1 MTASGAG
8 ARHPRLDPLAW
19 LRGLADCLEK
29 TTCEHRGRP
38 VPLEAGLEA
47 LVRIWSRRRAD
58 GARVYWMGNG
68 GSAAVASHLSQDLLN
83 RCGVRSLTFNDPAL
97 ITCMANDYGYRD
109 VFTRPLTTLAQEGDV
124 LVAVSSSGMS
134 DNIVGAVE
142 AALGKGL
149 EVVTLF
155 ADPGRHD
162 WPRTRKAWYF
172 FARARD
178 PGASVFVEKSSQH
191 VFQVGQLARHFR
203 NPRFLFMVRNPYAVC
218 EGICRN
224 VRRRFGRDALPRV
237 SGPGRSLEETAAAH
251 VVHCLARQRRNVEAH
266 GPVPELHRGS
276 APEPRRDPPPSPIGG
291 EPRGVFFTYEAM
303 CAEPE
308 RVGQEIRAMVPE
320 LDDLDLRRRL
330 PVKGYDEMLTDM
342 NARQIARL
350 GAGQVAAFNRVFGG
364 HRDLFDHF
372 GYELLDAGAFR
383 PEGAPVPRERAS
395 PGEKRASPREER
407 VAPGRS
413 G

>member
-1 MTASGAG
+1 MQTADGRTPAGKTASGAG
-8 ARHPRLDPLAW
+8 A
-19 LRGLADCLEK
+19 K
-29 TTCEHRGRP
+29 QS
-38 VPLEAGLEA
+38 A
-47 LVRIWSRRRAD
+47 LVRGAD
-58 GARVYWMGNG
+58 HDVEN
-68 GSAAVASHLSQDLLN
+68 AVAAHLFVVCPNNSGSTFLASALAACRAAWSFPAEGQSIP
-83 RCGVRSLTFNDPAL
+83 GYAGPVTTRSPELAL
-97 ITCMANDYGYRD
+97 W
-109 VFTRPLTTLAQEGDV
+109 
-124 LVAVSSSGMS
+124 
-134 DNIVGAVE
+134 
-142 AALGKGL
+142 AA
-149 EVVTLF
+149 EPRRIALF

-203 NPRFLFMVRNPYAVC
+203 NPRFVFMVRNPYAVC

-266 GPVPELHRGS
+266 GTCSRVPSRSVPELHR
-276 APEPRRDPPPSPIGG
+276 EN
-291 EPRGVFFTYEAM
+291 RGVFFTYEAM
-303 CAEPE
+303 CAGPE
-308 RVGQEIRAMVPE
+308 RVGREIRAMVPA

-330 PVKGYDEMLTDM
+330 PVKGRYDEMLTDM
-342 NARQIARL
+342 NAHQIARL
-350 GAGQVAAFNRVFGG
+350 GAGQVAAFNRVFHG

-372 GYELLDAGAFR
+372 GYEMLDAGAFR
-383 PEGAPVPRERAS
+383 PEGTPLPRENA
-395 PGEKRASPREER
+395 
-407 VAPGRS
+407 APDRS